1 MTISIG
7 GVVYGVGFVTKWV
20 ESGNLV
26 FFYSVVISSFHQI
39 DISSNVG
46 GTIYILS
53 RSGRKVLF
61 ATIAFSFGTLIG
73 NHELKEI

>member
-1 MTISIG
+1 ME
-7 GVVYGVGFVTKWV
+7 WDLWL
-20 ESGNLV
+20 SGQRREIVV

-53 RSGRKVLF
+53 RPDRKVLF
-61 ATIAFSFGTLIG
+61 ATIAFSFGTVVG
-73 NHELKEI
+73 NHELQEI